1 MTNTLT
7 YWASSK
13 LRMKRSVVNTR
24 PGYQGQA
31 VETQVHEAEGQG
43 HGAEEQGQMNEEQGQ
58 KDEQEISVS
67 EALAKVDGSSF
78 VAGQSEAP
86 LTVWGVSPVA
96 GTATHKRLTPISE
109 TPSWISPPNFRPGGD
124 PRRQKTSPDDPA
136 GVNWKMTPTIAAQVS
151 IS

>member
-1 MTNTLT
+1 
-7 YWASSK
+7 
-13 LRMKRSVVNTR
+13 MKRSVVNTW

-43 HGAEEQGQMNEEQGQ
+43 HGAEEQGQMNEGQGQ
-58 KDEQEISVS
+58 KEVSVS

-78 VAGQSEAP
+78 VAGQSEAS

-96 GTATHKRLTPISE
+96 GPASHKRLTPISE
-109 TPSWISPPNFRPGGD
+109 TPSWISPPNFRPGFE
-124 PRRQKTSPDDPA
+124 PRRQKTSPDDPV
-136 GVNWKMTPTIAAQVS
+136 GVNWKMTPTLAAQVS